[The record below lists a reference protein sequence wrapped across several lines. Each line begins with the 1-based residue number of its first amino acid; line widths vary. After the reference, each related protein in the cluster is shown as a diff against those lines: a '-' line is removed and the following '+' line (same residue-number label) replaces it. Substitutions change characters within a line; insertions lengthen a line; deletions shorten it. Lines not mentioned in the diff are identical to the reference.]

1 MTYRLQVLPTARTDI
16 QEAIKWY
23 YQQQQGLGRRFH
35 AQVKHTF
42 DHLRTNP
49 FFQNRYEEVRCLPL
63 KKFPFMAHFTVN
75 EEAPQVVIH
84 AVFHTSLHPKAW
96 KRK

>member
-1 MTYRLQVLPTARTDI
+1 MAYEVIILPIAITDV
-16 QEAIKWY
+16 QNAVDY
-23 YQQQQGLGRRFH
+23 YDEQSLGLGEKFE
-35 AQVKHTF
+35 AELNEFLISLETF
-42 DHLRTNP
+42 P

-75 EEAPQVVIH
+75 EEAQQVVIY

>member
-1 MTYRLQVLPTARTDI
+1 MAYEVIILPIAITDV
-16 QEAIKWY
+16 QNAVDFYDE
-23 YQQQQGLGRRFH
+23 QSLGLGEKFE
-35 AQVKHTF
+35 AELNEFLISLETF
-42 DHLRTNP
+42 P
-49 FFQNRYEEVRCLPL
+49 FFQNRYGQVRCLPL

>member
-1 MTYRLQVLPTARTDI
+1 VIILPIARTDI
-16 QEAIKWY
+16 QNAIKWTTMM
-23 YQQQQGLGRRFH
+23 QQSIGLGRSFQAELNAHLLISPAKRF
-35 AQVKHTF
+35 
-42 DHLRTNP
+42 P

-75 EEAPQVVIH
+75 EKAQQVVIH